1 MGAGLKKKYVPLSE
15 LDVYRL
21 SRELSGLCWEVYNG
35 MDWKMRRNIGDQF
48 IRSGDSVGANIA
60 EGYGR
65 FHYMDRIKFYY
76 NARASLFESC
86 SHWLELLKERN
97 LIESAKYVRIHLIG
111 KDLLVKLN
119 NFIKTT
125 YDQKCNRNTVEIQ

>member
-1 MGAGLKKKYVPLSE
+1 MGVGCKSKYVPLSE
-15 LDVYRL
+15 LEVYKL
-21 SRELSGLCWEVYNG
+21 SRGLSGLCWTVYNE
-35 MDWKMRRNIGDQF
+35 MDWRIRKNIGDQF
-48 IRSGDSVGANIA
+48 IRSADSVGANIA

-65 FHYMDRIKFYY
+65 YHYLDKIRFYY

-97 LIESAKYVRIHLIG
+97 LIEGTKYVRIHLVG

-125 YDQKCNRNTVEIQ
+125 YEQKQNQRNT

>member
-1 MGAGLKKKYVPLSE
+1 MVGGKSKYVPLSE
-15 LDVYRL
+15 LEVYKL
-21 SRELSGLCWEVYNG
+21 SRELSGLSWAVYNE
-35 MDWKMRRNIGDQF
+35 MDWRIKKNIGDQF
-48 IRSGDSVGANIA
+48 IRSADSVGANIA

-65 FHYMDRIKFYY
+65 YHYLDKIRFYY

-86 SHWLELLKERN
+86 NHWLELLKERN
-97 LIESAKYVRIHLIG
+97 LIEGTKYVQIHLIG

-125 YDQKCNRNTVEIQ
+125 YEQKYGRNTIEIQ